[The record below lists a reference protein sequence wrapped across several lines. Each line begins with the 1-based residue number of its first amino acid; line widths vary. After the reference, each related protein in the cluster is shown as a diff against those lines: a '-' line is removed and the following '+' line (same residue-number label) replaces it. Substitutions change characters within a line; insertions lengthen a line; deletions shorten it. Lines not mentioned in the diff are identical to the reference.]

1 MELYYEEEE
10 KTKKKSKAPIFIGI
24 FIVILILLTI
34 AIVYAIMY
42 IKTTVLKV
50 KINDV
55 SQNEFG
61 KLVESII
68 TESGEKQMYFPIRK
82 VAKYFGYSDYAGDY
96 TTKSEDSTKCY
107 VDNNEEIALF
117 TLNSNVIILS
127 RSGFQNEE
135 ITIDEKIFEKGNELY
150 TTIDGLEKSFN
161 IIFNYDSTKNTI
173 NIYTLD
179 YLVEFYANK
188 YNLGEK
194 TYSTLINDE
203 KAIREGLL
211 IVHGDEYNATNYGV
225 INVTS
230 GKYLFEPKYDY
241 ISYLPYTSQF
251 LIESNGKYGI
261 TDKDGKVKL
270 KVSYDEIQIADNKNK
285 LYLVKENSLYGMVDS
300 DGKIVLPSRFQN
312 IGINGGAFEQN
323 RIDNQYVL
331 VKELIPVKYNGM
343 WGFYNIK
350 GERVTDF
357 IFTDIGCQETRV
369 TNSYPVVE
377 IPSLN
382 LVVVQTDSNGYNLVN
397 RKGAIRIGASL
408 NSVYLKTDAATGK
421 NTYYMTYGVTSE
433 ITRDIEEFF
442 ASMGVSE

>member
-1 MELYYEEEE
+1 
-10 KTKKKSKAPIFIGI
+10 
-24 FIVILILLTI
+24 
-34 AIVYAIMY
+34 
-42 IKTTVLKV
+42 
-50 KINDV
+50 
-55 SQNEFG
+55 
-61 KLVESII
+61 
-68 TESGEKQMYFPIRK
+68 
-82 VAKYFGYSDYAGDY
+82 
-96 TTKSEDSTKCY
+96 
-107 VDNNEEIALF
+107 
-117 TLNSNVIILS
+117 
-127 RSGFQNEE
+127 
-135 ITIDEKIFEKGNELY
+135 
-150 TTIDGLEKSFN
+150 
-161 IIFNYDSTKNTI
+161 
-173 NIYTLD
+173 
-179 YLVEFYANK
+179 
-188 YNLGEK
+188 
-194 TYSTLINDE
+194 
-203 KAIREGLL
+203 
-211 IVHGDEYNATNYGV
+211 
-225 INVTS
+225 
-230 GKYLFEPKYDY
+230 
-241 ISYLPYTSQF
+241 
-251 LIESNGKYGI
+251 
-261 TDKDGKVKL
+261 
-270 KVSYDEIQIADNKNK
+270 
-285 LYLVKENSLYGMVDS
+285 MVDS

-421 NTYYMTYGVTSE
+421 NTYYMTYGGTSE